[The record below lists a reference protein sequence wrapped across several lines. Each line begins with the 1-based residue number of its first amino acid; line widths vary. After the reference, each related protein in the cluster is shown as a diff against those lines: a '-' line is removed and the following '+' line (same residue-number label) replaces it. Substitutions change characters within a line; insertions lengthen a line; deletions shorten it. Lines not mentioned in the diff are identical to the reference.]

1 MRIYTDSSYNWEET
15 DKNGCGTGEICI
27 AQSKTKFT
35 REEITI
41 CVPGLRQLNNRME
54 MIAIRLALKRFGKY
68 KKLEIFSDSRV
79 AVSWTKDPRVKWIPR
94 EKNVAGIILE
104 ENP

>member
-15 DKNGCGTGEICI
+15 DENGCGTGEICI
-27 AQSKTKFT
+27 ARSKTDFV
-35 REEITI
+35 REDITI

-54 MIAIRLALKRFGKY
+54 FIAIQIALKKFGAD

-79 AVSWTKDPRVKWIPR
+79 AVGWAKDPRVKWIPR
-94 EKNVAGIILE
+94 EKNIAGIILDG
-104 ENP
+104 